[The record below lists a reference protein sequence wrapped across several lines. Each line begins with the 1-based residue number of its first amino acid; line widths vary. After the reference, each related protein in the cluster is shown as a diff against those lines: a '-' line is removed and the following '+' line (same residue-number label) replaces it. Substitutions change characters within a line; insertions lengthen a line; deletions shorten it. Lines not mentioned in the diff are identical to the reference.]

1 MTLRVSLANIL
12 ADRIGGAA
20 EVEVEGATVEAALED
35 LTRRYPPLEALVW
48 KSGGVFND
56 QLVLFRNGEDV
67 RRLEGLRTP
76 LNPADELMLITAV
89 EGG

>member
-20 EVEVEGATVEAALED
+20 EVEVEGVTIGEALQD

-48 KSGGVFND
+48 KSEGVFND

-67 RRLEGLRTP
+67 RRLEGMRTP
-76 LNPADELMLITAV
+76 LKSGDELMLITAV